1 MCALSRVFLVC
12 GQVSACG
19 VLNVRYL
26 FLLGGWI
33 KNAQAGVSPGFDG
46 PDEQTQKAR
55 RKCHL
60 PGREIAALS
69 QNRVCRFGAGV
80 IF

>member
-1 MCALSRVFLVC
+1 MD
-12 GQVSACG
+12 
-19 VLNVRYL
+19 VRYL
-26 FLLGGWI
+26 FLLGGWV
-33 KNAQAGVSPGFDG
+33 KNVQAGVSPGFG
-46 PDEQTQKAR
+46 GQDEQTQEVR